1 MLELK
6 KSEQMLMEAT
16 LSSKAMDDLGLPT
29 THLYFFC
36 LTCGNKAAS
45 MKRRLDYIFF
55 LFFSFLWAS
64 FNQGQ

>member
-6 KSEQMLMEAT
+6 KSEQMLMGAT

-29 THLYFFC
+29 VHLYFFC
-36 LTCGNKAAS
+36 LTWGSKAAS
-45 MKRRLDYIFF
+45 MKRRLDYMFS
-55 LFFSFLWAS
+55 FSFLWAS